1 MVEEIKE
8 DATTEPVNGEEVV
21 IEEEQELEAA
31 PILISAEEWE
41 AVQAELA
48 EARAQVDEN
57 LDGWQRALA
66 DFSNYKKRLER
77 EKNTIHQT
85 AMGKVILH
93 YLAIVD
99 DLELALQNR
108 PESGEGATWAEGID
122 LILRKLQ
129 SFLDLEGIT
138 RIDAEGQEFD
148 PTQHEAI
155 VMEPSDDH
163 ESGHVIGVVQTGY
176 MLGDRVL
183 RPAKVRVAQ

>member
-8 DATTEPVNGEEVV
+8 DATVEPANGEEVV

-41 AVQAELA
+41 AVQVELA

-77 EKNTIHQT
+77 EKNTVHQN
-85 AMGKVILH
+85 ALGKVILH

-99 DLELALQNR
+99 DLELR
-108 PESGEGATWAEGID
+108 VPESASVRGRGD
-122 LILRKLQ
+122 LGRRDR
-129 SFLDLEGIT
+129 FDL
-138 RIDAEGQEFD
+138 AKASEFF
-148 PTQHEAI
+148 
-155 VMEPSDDH
+155 
-163 ESGHVIGVVQTGY
+163 GC
-176 MLGDRVL
+176 
-183 RPAKVRVAQ
+183 